1 MLCCMCVSVSRSV
14 VCDSVTPRIVAHQAP
29 LSMGFSR
36 QEYWSEVSFPSPG
49 DLPDPGILLHCRQS
63 LYCLNHQGS
72 PDVMLPEVMVWR
84 NLPYITCF
92 IFLSFLFAQW
102 MGQQNWFA
110 RTQMAERQL
119 TLQGWE
125 NLPNKTT
132 TELKNTLEVT
142 YSDSA
147 FFRWKAQKPTQQQ
160 IIKFWRSLIGWS
172 KYPSLQDDCWA
183 NHLSFLNL
191 RLFVCWKHVS
201 IY

>member
-147 FFRWKAQKPTQQQ
+147 FFRWKAQKPTQQ
-160 IIKFWRSLIGWS
+160 
-172 KYPSLQDDCWA
+172 
-183 NHLSFLNL
+183 
-191 RLFVCWKHVS
+191 
-201 IY
+201 